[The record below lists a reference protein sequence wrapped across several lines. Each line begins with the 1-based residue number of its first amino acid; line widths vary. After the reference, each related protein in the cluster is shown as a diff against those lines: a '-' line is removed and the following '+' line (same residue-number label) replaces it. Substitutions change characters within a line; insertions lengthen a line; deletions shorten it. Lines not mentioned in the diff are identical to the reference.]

1 MHGLHHHGPLDSEI
15 GHQRS
20 HPVGIK
26 SLGVAIALTGGF
38 AVVELLAGLW
48 SGSLA
53 LVSDAGHMATDA
65 TALLIAL
72 FAQILA
78 RRPATPTFSYGFG
91 RIEALAALINGLV
104 LLGLTI
110 WIVVEALD
118 RFSAPHAIQS
128 TTLMLVAAIGL
139 LVNLVVAW
147 ALSKDRHDLNTK
159 AALAH
164 VLGDLLGSLAAL
176 GSGLAL
182 YLGAPNWIDPALS
195 LLICLL
201 IFRSAWAVSRTSFNI
216 LMERAPEDID
226 ARRVFDSMSAV
237 PDVHHVHNLHIWEL
251 APGQVALTAHL
262 QVGNLANWPN
272 TMEKL
277 LACLHDQGI
286 DHVTLQPEPL
296 EDVANRI

>member
-15 GHQRS
+15 GHQRR
-20 HPVGIK
+20 HPVGVK
-26 SLGVAIALTGGF
+26 SLGVAITLTAGF
-38 AVVELLAGLW
+38 SVVELLAGLW
-48 SGSLA
+48 AGSLA

-72 FAQILA
+72 FAQVIA
-78 RRPATPTFSYGFG
+78 RRPATSTFSYGFG
-91 RIEALAALINGLV
+91 RAEALAALINGLV
-104 LLGLTI
+104 LLGLTL
-110 WIVVEALD
+110 WIVVEAID
-118 RFSAPHAIQS
+118 RFKSPHAIQS

-139 LVNLVVAW
+139 LVNLLVAW

-182 YLGAPNWIDPALS
+182 YLGAPNWVDPALS

-201 IFRSAWAVSRTSFNI
+201 IFRSAWAVSRTSFHI
-216 LMERAPEDID
+216 LMERAPEGID
-226 ARRVFDSMSAV
+226 ATHVFSAMSAV

-262 QVGNLANWPN
+262 QVRDLEKWPLILDQ
-272 TMEKL
+272 L
-277 LACLHDQGI
+277 LAQLHRLGI
-286 DHVTLQPEPL
+286 DHVTLQPEPRGL
-296 EDVANRI
+296 VD

>member
-1 MHGLHHHGPLDSEI
+1 MHSLHHHGPLDSEI
-15 GHQRS
+15 GHQRQY
-20 HPVGIK
+20 PIGIR

-38 AVVELLAGLW
+38 AVVELLTGLW

-78 RRPATPTFSYGFG
+78 RRPATVAFSYGYG
-91 RIEALAALINGLV
+91 RIEALAALVNGLV
-104 LLGLTI
+104 LLALTV
-110 WIVVEALD
+110 WIIVEAID
-118 RFSAPHAIQS
+118 RFTAPHVIQS
-128 TTLMLVAAIGL
+128 TALMAVAAFGL
-139 LVNLVVAW
+139 VVNLAVAW

-164 VLGDLLGSLAAL
+164 VMGDLLGSLAAL

-182 YLGAPNWIDPALS
+182 TLGAPNWVDPALS

-201 IFRSAWAVSRTSFNI
+201 IFRSAWAVSRSSFNI
-216 LMERAPEDID
+216 LMERTPEGID
-226 ARRVFDSMSAV
+226 ATKVFSAMSAV

-251 APGQVALTAHL
+251 APGQAALTAHL
-262 QVGNLANWPN
+262 QVGDLQNWPT
-272 TMEKL
+272 TMARL
-277 LACLHDQGI
+277 LNCLHEQGI
-286 DHVTLQPEPL
+286 DHVTLQPEPR
-296 EDVANRI
+296 DVVN